1 MYNSPIIDR
10 LISIVND
17 NQNIQDKEQLI
28 KIIQTEFK
36 LTQDRKVFYCDDF
49 AIRFSQSNK
58 KTVSNTVLSLSALK
72 GYDTRPFFVVV
83 VFKAC
88 VKICLA
94 NSTFLKKVS
103 HSAKE
108 LRIDNIRGSFNFSDI
123 STEVGGLSN
132 TPDNFKKLFDYH
144 KEFTFE
150 DNIKRLVDENKNIK
164 ARVEKYTPSEED
176 KEQIRKSVETSIKF
190 IESEEF
196 DDLDN
201 DLRSRVE
208 KVQNEIL
215 IASLIENTN
224 IRGRVI
230 EYLIVDDGGTLK
242 DAIIKALKEG
252 SPLPKVE
259 TTDDLGD
266 YSKTYNDP
274 NKYETKTDIKTK
286 IMYLSSNPKAYDID
300 KLLKFLSNKDTVYM
314 IYLIGI
320 NDKNEVVLQ
329 LCSMYD
335 DRFEHQR
342 IMNHW
347 SGLNSRGHVQFD
359 GGDLDTILNKQEK
372 TIIDKEKALL
382 YINKLISL

>member
-83 VFKAC
+83 VFRDC

-314 IYLIGI
+314 VYLIGI